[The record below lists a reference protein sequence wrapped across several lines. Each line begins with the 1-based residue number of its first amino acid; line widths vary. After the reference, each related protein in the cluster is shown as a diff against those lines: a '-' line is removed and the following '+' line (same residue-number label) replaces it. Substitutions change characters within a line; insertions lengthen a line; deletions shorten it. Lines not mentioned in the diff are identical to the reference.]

1 MVILKDLLQNH
12 ASVVLVQ
19 WVVIVNRGHYV
30 GSRPSDRNKM
40 SFNMGNLVTHRNI
53 LQLKEE
59 VEPRK

>member
-53 LQLKEE
+53 LQ
-59 VEPRK
+59 